1 VSPGREPATTPDTAT
16 VSGVVWDFGNVLID
30 WDPFPAVAAGVGE
43 EEARRFFE
51 EFDFQ
56 AWNYACD
63 AGGTWTQAMERLE
76 RESPR
81 WLRHGRAY
89 VENFALSLTGPVAGT
104 HELVA
109 ELHAA
114 GVRQFG
120 LTNWSHE
127 LYPHAPDTY
136 DVVGL
141 LDDVVVSGTERLAK
155 PDPEIYRLVGERA
168 GLALDRLAFVDDSPV
183 NVAAARGLGMHAVR
197 FTGAEALRTQ
207 LRALGLPV

>member
-1 VSPGREPATTPDTAT
+1 MTDAERGEALA
-16 VSGVVWDFGNVLID
+16 GVVWDFGNVLIG
-30 WDPFPAVAAGVGE
+30 WDPFPAVSAGVGDA
-43 EEARRFFE
+43 EARRFFE
-51 EFDFQ
+51 DFDFH

-63 AGGTWTQAMERLE
+63 AGCSWAQAMEQLE
-76 RESPR
+76 RESPQ

-89 VENFALSLTGPVAGT
+89 VDNFALSLVGPVPGT
-104 HELVA
+104 HELVR

-141 LDDVVVSGTERLAK
+141 LDDVVVSGTVQLAK
-155 PDPEIYRLVGERA
+155 PDPAIFRLVGERA
-168 GLALDRLAFVDDSPV
+168 GLPLAQLAFVDDGAA
-183 NVAAARGLGMHAVR
+183 NVEAARALGMRAVR
-197 FTGAEALRTQ
+197 FTDADALRTD